1 MSTTVLD
8 LRGRDLIIIPPK
20 DMLHLPTEELQQ
32 ALFGDYL
39 PTAIRIAMGRD
50 KRQHFL
56 RTLPM
61 NFSAVKSAL
70 RKHQTPFSVAFE
82 ERPAL
87 PFETLLSIEP
97 RPYQEEALTRWLAEG
112 SAGVVV
118 LPTGAG
124 KTLVAAMAIHETGLW
139 TLVVVPTLDLLQQW
153 RNALIAAL
161 GLARASEVL
170 QADESAMGAMME
182 LDSKAD
188 KSVPSPVT
196 SPALSDKIG
205 VFGGG
210 DKDIRPV
217 TIITYDSAALYPR
230 ELRRF
235 GLLIFDECHHLPAP
249 TYRLIAESAFTP
261 LRLGLSATP
270 ERSDMAHVDLDGL
283 IGLEVYRRSPSELTE
298 GRFLAQY
305 QEVRIDIALSSED
318 EARYAVQRDIY
329 RSFLRRRR
337 ISINS
342 PEDFQK
348 KLIFLSARDPEARE
362 AMLAWREARS
372 IAMNAPAKYAE
383 IERLLRLHASDQVIL
398 FSEYNPVV
406 EEISRRF
413 CLPNIT
419 YKTPA
424 EERRIILER
433 FRTGQ
438 YSKLVTGRVLNEGVD
453 VPDCRVAIIVSGNS
467 TRREYIQRLGRV
479 LRPKLEQAVLYELV
493 TAGTTEED
501 IAKRRR

>member
-1 MSTTVLD
+1 M
-8 LRGRDLIIIPPK
+8 
-20 DMLHLPTEELQQ
+20 PTEELQES
-32 ALFGDYL
+32 LFGNHL
-39 PTAIRIAMGRD
+39 PTAIRLSMGRD

-56 RTLPM
+56 RTQPM
-61 NFSAVKSAL
+61 NFSVVKNAL
-70 RKHQTPFSVAFE
+70 RNQQTPFTVAFE

-87 PFETLLSIEP
+87 PFETSLQMEP
-97 RPYQEEALTRWLAEG
+97 RPYQEEALARWLAEG

-139 TLVVVPTLDLLQQW
+139 TLAIVPTLDLLQQW
-153 RNALIAAL
+153 RNALASTL
-161 GLARASEVL
+161 GLSTGDASTAGE
-170 QADESAMGAMME
+170 E
-182 LDSKAD
+182 
-188 KSVPSPVT
+188 
-196 SPALSDKIG
+196 IG

-210 DKDIRPV
+210 EKDIRPI

-261 LRLGLSATP
+261 FRLGLSATP

-283 IGLEVYRRSPSELTE
+283 IGPEVYRRSPAELTE
-298 GRFLAQY
+298 GRYLAEY
-305 QEVRIDIALSSED
+305 QEVCIDIALSSED
-318 EARYAVQRDIY
+318 EARYAEQRDIY
-329 RSFLRRRR
+329 RSFLRRRS
-337 ISINS
+337 ISLNS

-362 AMLAWREARS
+362 AMLAWRESRN

-383 IERLLRLHASDQVIL
+383 IERLLRLHTDDQVIL

-413 CLPNIT
+413 CLPSIT

-424 EERRIILER
+424 EERRNILER

-467 TRREYIQRLGRV
+467 TKREYIQRLGRV
-479 LRPKLEQAVLYELV
+479 LRPKVEQALLYELV
-493 TAGTTEED
+493 TTGTTEEEM
-501 IAKRRR
+501 AKRRR